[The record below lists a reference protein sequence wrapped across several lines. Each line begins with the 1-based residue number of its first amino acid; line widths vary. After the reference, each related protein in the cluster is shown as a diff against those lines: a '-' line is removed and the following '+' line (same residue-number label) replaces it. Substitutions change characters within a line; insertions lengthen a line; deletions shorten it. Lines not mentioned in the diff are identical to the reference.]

1 MEDILNEGEKT
12 VQRLAGVEKEG
23 ARVARLAIKN
33 RITPGLFPY
42 IQGLPMAFVGS
53 TDAKGQLWSSLLIGE
68 VGFIEVPHMHEV
80 CFHRSKI
87 QSTASDIFFKN
98 ITERPEIG
106 IMFKDPSQRIRY
118 RVNGIVTEVSED
130 SIRIKVVEAYGNCP
144 KYIQA
149 RKLLEIKNLPEST
162 QTIFKDDVLG
172 AKEKD
177 WIRKADTFYI
187 ATRSLDGRADA
198 SHRGGNP
205 GFVEILSDGTFKI
218 PDYYGNNMFNSLG
231 NIYENPNTGLLF
243 VDFETGATLQLS
255 GKGKILFDQTTS
267 NDMKKTGDT
276 GRFWLFTPE
285 QWIHTKQHHQAKW
298 DFIQYSPFNP

>member
-1 MEDILNEGEKT
+1 MEDILNEGEKI

-42 IQGLPMAFVGS
+42 IQGLPMVFVGS

-68 VGFIEVPHMHEV
+68 IGFIEVPNIHEV

-87 QSTASDIFFKN
+87 QSATSDIFFKN
-98 ITERPEIG
+98 IIERPEIG
-106 IMFKDPSQRIRY
+106 IMFKDPMQRIRY
-118 RVNGIVTEVSED
+118 RVNGIVTEVSKD
-130 SIRIKVVEAYGNCP
+130 SVRIKVIEAYGNCP

-149 RKLLEIKNLPEST
+149 RKLSEIKDFSEST
-162 QTIFKDDVLG
+162 ETIFRGDVLG
-172 AKEKD
+172 PSEKE

-187 ATRSLDGRADA
+187 ATRSLNGRADA

-205 GFVEILSDGTFKI
+205 GFVEIMPDGTLKI

-285 QWIHTKQHHQAKW
+285 LWIHTPQHHQAQW

>member
-1 MEDILNEGEKT
+1 MPNI
-12 VQRLAGVEKEG
+12 
-23 ARVARLAIKN
+23 
-33 RITPGLFPY
+33 
-42 IQGLPMAFVGS
+42 
-53 TDAKGQLWSSLLIGE
+53 
-68 VGFIEVPHMHEV
+68 HEV

-87 QSTASDIFFKN
+87 QSTTSDIFFKN
-98 ITERPEIG
+98 SIECPEIG

-118 RVNGIVTEVSED
+118 RVNGIITEVSED
-130 SIRIKVVEAYGNCP
+130 SIRIKVIEAYGNCP

-149 RKLLEIKNLPEST
+149 RKLSEIKKIPEST
-162 QTIFKDDVLG
+162 QTIFKGDALG
-172 AKEKD
+172 PSEKE

-205 GFVEILSDGTFKI
+205 GFVEIMPDGALKI

-231 NIYENPNTGLLF
+231 NIHENPSTGLLF

-285 QWIHTKQHHQAKW
+285 QWIHTPQHHQAQW